1 MQHNLFRQRKTNFE
15 NLQYIVVKPDA
26 PPLQYTAHKYQFEN
40 EYNMNKKKP
49 IFLISETQKIESEGG
64 MMIINGGRR
73 RTPGGVFLFLLKKA
87 DNISSEDLKIIFQ
100 EDKNK
105 RNRELKD
112 LQALSREKKVE
123 ELKKTL
129 NENGELN

>member
-1 MQHNLFRQRKTNFE
+1 
-15 NLQYIVVKPDA
+15 
-26 PPLQYTAHKYQFEN
+26 
-40 EYNMNKKKP
+40 
-49 IFLISETQKIESEGG
+49 
-64 MMIINGGRR
+64 MIINGGRR